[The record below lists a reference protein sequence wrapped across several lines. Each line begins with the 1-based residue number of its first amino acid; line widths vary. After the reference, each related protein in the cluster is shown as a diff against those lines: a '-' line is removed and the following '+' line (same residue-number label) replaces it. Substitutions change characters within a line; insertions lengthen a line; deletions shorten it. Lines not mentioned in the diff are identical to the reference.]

1 MTPLS
6 PAADPAADRAAG
18 RAADRMLAGLQ
29 EQVNRAGEIGRHAP
43 VAMGRCG
50 AAARPFER

>member
-6 PAADPAADRAAG
+6 PAADPAADL
-18 RAADRMLAGLQ
+18 AADRMLAGLQ

-50 AAARPFER
+50 ASARPFER